1 VHDEFKG
8 AELEALIREHP
19 QAKVLVHPESPESV
33 IAFAHVVGSTGQ
45 LIRASRELDAP
56 EYIVATDG
64 GIIHQM
70 RKLSPQKRF
79 IEAPT
84 AGNGATCKSC
94 AHCPWMAMNGLQN
107 LAQTLE
113 SGANEIHIDPEAG
126 RKALRGIQRML
137 DFAAAR
143 KPVSAATPRQYE
155 KVYAHGMGPA

>member
-1 VHDEFKG
+1 
-8 AELEALIREHP
+8 
-19 QAKVLVHPESPESV
+19 
-33 IAFAHVVGSTGQ
+33 
-45 LIRASRELDAP
+45 
-56 EYIVATDG
+56 
-64 GIIHQM
+64 
-70 RKLSPQKRF
+70 
-79 IEAPT
+79 
-84 AGNGATCKSC
+84 
-94 AHCPWMAMNGLQN
+94 MAMNGLLN